1 MNVAADGAR
10 MPTQARSDNQE
21 LHGRSVVITRPSGTA
36 AALARRVRALGGVP
50 ILLPGMRLCR
60 VDDEGAARDE
70 LRAALGDELVIFTS
84 PAAVR
89 HAAMLA
95 PLRTAAI
102 VLAVGQGT
110 ARALRR
116 QGVDTVLAPDR
127 QDSEGLLGH
136 ATLQAIDGRRVAL
149 IGAPGG
155 RGLLRTQLA
164 ARGAGLREVH
174 VYRRAP
180 PRLDRRHIN
189 PMQTLPRAALVLWS
203 SVEALT
209 CLKER
214 LPPSAWAR
222 LSAATAV
229 VSSERLAV
237 AASAAGFRRIVQ
249 ATSALSADLLQAAA
263 NAD

>member
-1 MNVAADGAR
+1 MS
-10 MPTQARSDNQE
+10 TQSRSDNNR
-21 LHGRSVVITRPSGTA
+21 LNGRSVVITRPSGTA
-36 AALARRVRALGGVP
+36 AVFARQVRALGGVP

-60 VDDEGAARDE
+60 VDDEGAARDA
-70 LRAALGDELVIFTS
+70 LRAALGDEWVIFTS

-89 HAAMLA
+89 HAAVLA
-95 PLRTAAI
+95 PLQTAAT

-116 QGVDTVLAPDR
+116 HGVEMVQAPQR

-136 ATLQAIDGRRVAL
+136 AALQAIDGRRVAL
-149 IGAPGG
+149 IGAAGG

-164 ARGAGLREVH
+164 ARGAQLREVH

-180 PRLDRRHIN
+180 PRLDRRHIDS
-189 PMQTLPRAALVLWS
+189 MQTLPSSALVLWS

-209 CLKER
+209 GLRER
-214 LPPSAWAR
+214 LPSSAWTA

-229 VSSERLAV
+229 VSSERLAA
-237 AASAAGFRRIVQ
+237 AASAAGFRRIVR
-249 ATSALSADLLQAAA
+249 AASALSAELLQAAVS
-263 NAD
+263 AD